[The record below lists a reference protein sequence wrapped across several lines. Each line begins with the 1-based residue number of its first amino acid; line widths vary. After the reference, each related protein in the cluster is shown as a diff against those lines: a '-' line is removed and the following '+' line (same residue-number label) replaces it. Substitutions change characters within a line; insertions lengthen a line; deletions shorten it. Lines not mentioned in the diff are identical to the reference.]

1 MVEKIVPCND
11 GTEATDTN
19 SSVPYDAAAG
29 CSGALRELA
38 KKQNKTYN
46 APYIKLFTTS
56 PIFDRDNFPASI
68 FEYSILKFDNV
79 TECENVMKKQLP
91 WVRMATPKLESYPLN
106 ECVKGNG
113 NLGTMYI
120 LDHKQE
126 APAPAPARV
135 SGAKKPFEPVLIA
148 VILCVC
154 LNFLVVF
161 GET

>member
-1 MVEKIVPCND
+1 MLAIAIIAASAFALVGANQQLYVGVEEHFNDATCNDALAMSYAFPIDACTKYEKQGDILNFKIKTNPLNKYMVEKIVPCND

-68 FEYSILKFDNV
+68 FEYSMLKFDNV

-91 WVRMATPKLESYPLN
+91 
-106 ECVKGNG
+106 
-113 NLGTMYI
+113 
-120 LDHKQE
+120 
-126 APAPAPARV
+126 
-135 SGAKKPFEPVLIA
+135 
-148 VILCVC
+148 
-154 LNFLVVF
+154 
-161 GET
+161 